1 MSMQTVKHCG
11 VRVFG
16 CFAASG
22 TRQLVI
28 NSVLYKNILKE
39 DSSSFPEVQKYL
51 YSRKK
56 VGNTPGNLKKQK
68 QRINK

>member
-11 VRVFG
+11 GSVRVFG

-56 VGNTPGNLKKQK
+56 VGNTRKSK
-68 QRINK
+68 NK